1 MGHALVLLVD
11 SFIHA
16 RHPMDI
22 LPPGKRGLVALSFC
36 FSCFGVCVGLGVP
49 GFASVRSFVDTDVI

>member
-11 SFIHA
+11 AFIYA

-36 FSCFGVCVGLGVP
+36 FSCFGVCVWVLGFRVLLLLGVLL
-49 GFASVRSFVDTDVI
+49 IQI